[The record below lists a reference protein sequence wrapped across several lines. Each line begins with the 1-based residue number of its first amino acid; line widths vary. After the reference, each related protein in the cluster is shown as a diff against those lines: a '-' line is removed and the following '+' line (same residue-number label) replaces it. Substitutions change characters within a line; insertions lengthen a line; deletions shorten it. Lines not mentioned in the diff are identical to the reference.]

1 MQQCDKFTVL
11 TSVVVVNPSICL
23 PLLKMCPVT
32 VNRITAVIANRPAP
46 AKKKKK
52 RIYSTQIQTRSHDF
66 IEMVQKER
74 EAPYLASTKD
84 VCVISTGLVLLAQL

>member
-52 RIYSTQIQTRSHDF
+52 EFIPRKSKLEVTILLKWFKRSVRRH
-66 IEMVQKER
+66 ILRPRKM
-74 EAPYLASTKD
+74 Y
-84 VCVISTGLVLLAQL
+84 VLSARA

>member
-46 AKKKKK
+46 AKKK

-74 EAPYLASTKD
+74 EAPYLVSTKD
-84 VCVISTGLVLLAQL
+84 VCVISMGLVLLAQL